1 MALTKASY
9 SMING
14 ASLNVLDYGA
24 VADGTWN
31 SGTGV
36 VGGTDNQ
43 SAFQAAINDAVV
55 KKIGTVIVPSGL
67 YKLASK
73 ITIPASVSL
82 VGQGPMKLGDF
93 YGGDDVA
100 GSILMINGAAGQD
113 CIQFVENTTYS
124 GLHNLSVYNYSTNAI
139 RSVVSVVGVLY
150 PYLSNVSIG
159 CLKDSG
165 GAGLYLSQS
174 GTAPGFE
181 TLWGEFH
188 NITVASDGLFNHYGL
203 QLAGQ
208 LLANNFT
215 GGDYQGGWAA
225 LYQTGVCNSHT
236 FTGVKFESNW
246 TGTDTGFVPYY
257 VTGGLFGGVNYPA
270 YAYPV
275 VGLFGSCSSILF
287 SGCYIERTPGVITTY
302 NDGTHGVL
310 DLWPVFWNDSTAS
323 FTTLTNMSWNGV
335 YILDEGN
342 GTVIDQTTAGLRH
355 ASRKKPYVSAKPTG
369 AAQSIATA
377 TYTNVVFNQTNPDT
391 DELYWNTTTG
401 RLEVTNDGLYLINV
415 SVEITP
421 WFAVG
426 QFLQAK
432 LLNVRTTGAGLTDYS
447 GPTVGAAGEGQ
458 MIVNFSF
465 VSELQ
470 VGDNPYVQVYQNSGG
485 NLNIIAAG
493 TFIKVVKLN

>member
-24 VADGTWN
+24 IANGTWN
-31 SGTGV
+31 SGSGV

-43 SAFQAAINDAVV
+43 SAFQAALNDAVT
-55 KKIGTVIVPSGL
+55 KNIGTVIVPSGV

-82 VGQGPMKLGDF
+82 VGQGTMKLGYFYDGDF
-93 YGGDDVA
+93 VA
-100 GSILMINGAAGQD
+100 GSILMIDGAAGQD

-139 RSVVSVVGVLY
+139 RSVVSVVGILY

-174 GTAPGFE
+174 ATGLGFE

-215 GGDYQGGWAA
+215 GGDYQGGWAG

-246 TGTDTGFVPYY
+246 TGTDTGFVPEY
-257 VTGGLFGGVNYPA
+257 VTGGLFGGAGYPA

-275 VGLFGSCSSILF
+275 VALFGSCSSILF
-287 SGCYIERTPGVITTY
+287 SGCYIERTPSVISTY
-302 NDGTHGVL
+302 NDGVHGVL
-310 DLWPVFWNDSTAS
+310 NLWPVFWNDTTATV
-323 FTTLTNMSWNGV
+323 TTLTNMSWNGV
-335 YILDEGN
+335 YIYDEGI
-342 GTVIDQTTAGLRH
+342 GTVIDQTTANLRH
-355 ASRKKPYVSAKPTG
+355 SSRKLPYASAKPTG
-369 AAQSIATA
+369 TAQSIPTA
-377 TYTNVVFNQTNPDT
+377 TFTTVSFNQQNPDT
-391 DELYWNTTTG
+391 DELSWNATTNNF
-401 RLEVTNDGLYLINV
+401 EVTNNGIYLINV

-421 WFAVG
+421 WTAAT
-426 QFLQAK
+426 QYLQAK
-432 LLNVRTTGAGLTDYS
+432 LLNVRTTAAGLTNYS
-447 GPTVGAAGEGQ
+447 SPTVAASNNGQ
-458 MIVNFSF
+458 MLVNFSF
-465 VSELQ
+465 VSELE
-470 VGDNPYVQVYQNSGG
+470 VGDNPYVQVFQNSGG
-485 NLNIIAAG
+485 ALTIVAAG
-493 TFIKVVKLN
+493 TFVKAVKLN

>member
-24 VADGTWN
+24 IADGTWN
-31 SGTGV
+31 DVSGV
-36 VGGTDNQ
+36 VGGTDSQ
-43 SAFQAAINDAVV
+43 SAFQAALNDAVT

-67 YKLASK
+67 YNLASK

-82 VGQGPMKLGDF
+82 VGQGTMKLGDF

-113 CIQFVENTTYS
+113 CIQFVENKTYS

-150 PYLSNVSIG
+150 PFLSNVSIG
-159 CLKDSG
+159 CLKQCG

-174 GTAPGFE
+174 ATAPNFE

-236 FTGVKFESNW
+236 FTGVKFESSW
-246 TGTDTGFVPYY
+246 TGTDTSFVPYY
-257 VTGGLFGGVNYPA
+257 VTQGLFGGANYPA

-275 VGLFGSCSSILF
+275 VGLFGTCSSILF
-287 SGCYIERTPGVITTY
+287 SGCYIERTPTVITTY
-302 NDGTHGVL
+302 NDGVHGVL
-310 DLWPVFWNDSTAS
+310 DLWPVFWNAATAS
-323 FTTLTNMSWNGV
+323 YTTLTNMSWNGV

-355 ASRKKPYVSAKPTG
+355 ASRKKPYASAKPTG
-369 AAQSIATA
+369 VAQLIATA
-377 TYTNVVFNQTNPDT
+377 TFTNVVFNQQNADT
-391 DELYWNTTTG
+391 DELFWNATTG
-401 RLEVTNDGLYLINV
+401 RLGVTNDGLYLINV

-421 WFAVG
+421 WTAAG
-426 QFLQAK
+426 QYLQAK
-432 LLNVRTTGAGLTDYS
+432 LLNVRTTGSLLDYS
-447 GPTVGAAGEGQ
+447 SPTVAASGTGQ
-458 MIVNFSF
+458 MLVNFSF
-465 VSELQ
+465 ISELE
-470 VGDNPYVQVYQNSGG
+470 VGDNPYVQVFQNSGG
-485 NLNIIAAG
+485 NLNIVAAG